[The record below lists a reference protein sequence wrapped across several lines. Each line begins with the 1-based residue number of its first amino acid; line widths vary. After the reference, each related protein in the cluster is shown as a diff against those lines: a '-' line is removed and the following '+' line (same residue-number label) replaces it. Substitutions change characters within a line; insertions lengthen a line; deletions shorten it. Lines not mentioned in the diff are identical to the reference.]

1 MLSGRCVPETD
12 SLDVVDGRCGPCL
25 DGHFFDRVRYA
36 PCNAHYTR
44 CLSLARYERCEFGFV
59 RNGGMC
65 VAVGDGIA
73 HCAARVDD
81 GCQRCD
87 DGFILTEDATWGPCS
102 SACATCFGS
111 PSNCIACHNWSMLVT
126 DDATNATTCRELGDS
141 CRAVLRSSEG
151 RCAIFEAGYFRHDR
165 RAARATRTARAARR
179 RRRTASPAKFLH
191 ERVPRALHPTER
203 RRPLP

>member
-12 SLDVVDGRCGPCL
+12 CLGVADGRCGPCL
-25 DGHFFDRVRYA
+25 EGHFFDGARCT
-36 PCNAHYTR
+36 PCNAHCTG
-44 CLSLARYERCEFGFV
+44 CLSLARCERCEFGFV

-73 HCAARVDD
+73 HCAAWGDD
-81 GCQRCD
+81 GCQRCE
-87 DGFILTEDATWGPCS
+87 DGFILTEDATCEPCDA
-102 SACATCFGS
+102 ACTTCFGS

-151 RCAIFEAGYFRHDR
+151 GCAICEAGYFRHDR

-179 RRRTASPAKFLH
+179 TQPTASPAKFLH
-191 ERVPRALHPTER
+191 ERVLRALHPAER